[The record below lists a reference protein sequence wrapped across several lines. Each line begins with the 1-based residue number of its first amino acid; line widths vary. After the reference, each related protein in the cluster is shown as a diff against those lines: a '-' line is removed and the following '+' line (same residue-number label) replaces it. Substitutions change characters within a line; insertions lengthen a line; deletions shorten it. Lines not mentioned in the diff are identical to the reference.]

1 MKFMKLGSKAD
12 SFQSDGNMRY
22 VATELAADLVV
33 NVGDIKFCVHKF
45 PLLSKS
51 ARLQKLLANSN
62 NEVNNEVHIPDIP
75 GGASAFEICAKFCY
89 GMVVTLNPFNVI
101 AARCAAEYL
110 EMHEVVE
117 KGNLIYKIEVFLN
130 TGIFRSWKDSIIVL
144 QTTRSFYP
152 WSEELKVIGRSVD
165 YIALMATVDPGQV
178 DWSYTYSRRKLPSE
192 NGIDLQWNG
201 VRQQMT
207 VPKDWWVED
216 LCELEIDFYKRVII
230 AIKSKRIMSGNLIG
244 EALKAYA
251 LKWLPAFGRDQVHSS
266 EATRNRS
273 LVETVIWLLP
283 SKKGCV
289 PCGFLLK
296 LLKAGT
302 LLDIGE
308 TAKRELVKKVGI
320 QLDEASAVD
329 LLLPA
334 PVGEGGLYDIDIV
347 QNMVEEFL
355 IQEQSARIGHP
366 AVEDELLADER
377 SSSSVSYASKLAV
390 SKVIDGYLVEIAHD
404 PDLPLTKF
412 IELAEMVPDAARP
425 VHDGLY
431 RAIDIYLKEHP
442 GITKSEKKRI
452 CKLMDCRKLSIDAC
466 AHATQ
471 NERLPLRVVVQVLFF
486 EQVRCGASGGL
497 GSVDISGAIRTL
509 LPPENGGSIGSS
521 RTATTNT
528 EEDWDGVAAI
538 SDDLRSIKRELEAMR
553 VGGGKRGG
561 GDVKN
566 TVKVSSKM
574 RGILKSGRIFS
585 KLLSH
590 NQKGENSSSDTSESP
605 GSVNPGE
612 TKSTPSRNR
621 RRSMS

>member
-425 VHDGLY
+425 HKLERRWTFWFDNQSKPKQGAAWGTSLRPVYSFDTVEDFWCLY
-431 RAIDIYLKEHP
+431 DQIFKPSKLLANADFHCFKA
-442 GITKSEKKRI
+442 GIEPKWEDPV
-452 CKLMDCRKLSIDAC
+452 C
-466 AHATQ
+466 
-471 NERLPLRVVVQVLFF
+471 
-486 EQVRCGASGGL
+486 ASGGKW
-497 GSVDISGAIRTL
+497 SVTSSRKQNLESMWLETL
-509 LPPENGGSIGSS
+509 MALIGEQFEEGDEICGVVASVRQRQDKIALWTKTAANEATQISIGRKWKEIVDSNEKIFYSFHDDSRREKSS
-521 RTATTNT
+521 R
-528 EEDWDGVAAI
+528 
-538 SDDLRSIKRELEAMR
+538 
-553 VGGGKRGG
+553 
-561 GDVKN
+561 
-566 TVKVSSKM
+566 
-574 RGILKSGRIFS
+574 GRY
-585 KLLSH
+585 
-590 NQKGENSSSDTSESP
+590 
-605 GSVNPGE
+605 SV
-612 TKSTPSRNR
+612 
-621 RRSMS
+621 